1 MVPGASLSISTVSEG
16 EPMIYVMFFLAGLFL
31 LSAGVNA
38 YCAYLKYRLQQD
50 ELVLFGD
57 IRTK

>member
-1 MVPGASLSISTVSEG
+1 
-16 EPMIYVMFFLAGLFL
+16 MIYVMFFLAGLFL

-50 ELVLFGD
+50 ELVLFGE